1 LQTLL
6 LSESPV
12 KFFKFVRRFFAVAA
26 LLVAVL
32 ALWAFW
38 LEPDSLRVTATDLPL
53 RNAAAP
59 LAGMRI
65 AAISD
70 LHAGAPFIDAAKLQ
84 RVVAMTNAQHP
95 DLIVIAGDIFV
106 QLVEGGS
113 EIAPRVV
120 ADILSGLQAPLGVYA
135 VLGNHDEGDHAA
147 LYLSELQR
155 AGITPIDNDVRKIDV
170 GTLHF
175 WIAGFADLE
184 TGGPDIGATL
194 AKITDD
200 APVIALTHN
209 PDLFPSVPPRVN
221 LLIAGHTHG
230 GQVRL
235 SFLSRKILHE
245 TRGGD
250 IQYLAGHYRA
260 QTDLFVT
267 TGIGTT
273 GWAVRFRV
281 PPEIALLT
289 LRQDSAK

>member
-1 LQTLL
+1 M
-6 LSESPV
+6 
-12 KFFKFVRRFFAVAA
+12 
-26 LLVAVL
+26 AVL

-175 WIAGFADLE
+175 WMAGFADLE

-250 IQYLAGHYRA
+250 IQ
-260 QTDLFVT
+260 
-267 TGIGTT
+267 
-273 GWAVRFRV
+273 
-281 PPEIALLT
+281 
-289 LRQDSAK
+289 